1 VVNRRGRALPVALLL
16 VVLLALAVGPVLTQ
30 PVRAAVPQP
39 DAANAA
45 LDWLRAQQQ
54 PDGGFS
60 AFGGESDASVSADA
74 AYAFAAAGV
83 HPGAVVSADGA
94 SLLDYLRSVAPQQVD
109 NPGRAAKLVLALHVA
124 GEDPYSAGGVDL
136 VKSIYD
142 GFNAETGWYGDSF
155 FGHILGVL
163 AVSTLGDI
171 FQQAGIDAI
180 LAAQTPEGS
189 WGFNGDPTAGTGDS
203 NSTALAIQALV
214 AADGDRAAIDRGLDY
229 LRSLQNA
236 EDGTMSYDSL
246 SVGDPGGD
254 ANSTALAIQAF
265 IAAGEDPATLEHGDL
280 LTALLT
286 FQNESGA
293 FQFQPAFPDDSLLA
307 TAQAVPALF
316 LAAFP
321 YEPLQAQNP
330 LINAVAPAAPIDGCA
345 YHEVTQHNVCEP
357 FAAYWAANGG
367 LANFGYPLTEET
379 RYNGQIVQYFE
390 RAIFELHPENAGTA
404 YEVLLTRVGWDAYLL
419 AHGGA
424 MTGVDPIGG
433 DCLYFNETTH
443 NLCGGF
449 AAFWEQFGGLA
460 VFGYPISEEM
470 QEDGMTVQYFERAR
484 LEWHPGDW
492 PERFDVLLGRLGADA
507 LDGELDRAG
516 Q

>member
-1 VVNRRGRALPVALLL
+1 VVNRRGRSLPVALLL
-16 VVLLALAVGPVLTQ
+16 VALLALAAAPVLTQ
-30 PVRAAVPQP
+30 PVEAAVPQP
-39 DAANAA
+39 DAANIA
-45 LDWLRAQQQ
+45 LDWLRTQQQ

-74 AYAFAAAGV
+74 VYAFAAAGV
-83 HPGAVVSADGA
+83 HPDSVVSGNGVSA
-94 SLLDYLRSVAPQQVD
+94 LDYLDSVAAVEVD
-109 NPGRAAKLVLALHVA
+109 NPGRAAKLVLALRVA
-124 GEDPYSAGGVDL
+124 GANPYSVDGVNL
-136 VKSIYD
+136 VKSIHD
-142 GFNAETGWYGDSF
+142 AFNAETGWYGDSF
-155 FGHILGVL
+155 FGHTLAVL
-163 AVSTLGDI
+163 ALASLDESI
-171 FQQAGIDAI
+171 QNAAIDAL

-203 NSTALAIQALV
+203 NSTALAVQALV
-214 AADGDRAAIDRGLDY
+214 AVGGDLAATDAGLDY
-229 LRSLQNA
+229 LRTLQNA
-236 EDGTMSYDSL
+236 EDGTISYDSL

-265 IAAGEDPATLEHGDL
+265 VAAGEDPAALEHGDL
-280 LTALLT
+280 LAALLT

-307 TAQAVPALF
+307 TAQAVPAL
-316 LAAFP
+316 LLTAFP
-321 YEPLQAQNP
+321 YEPLPAQNP
-330 LINAVAPAAPIDGCA
+330 LINAITPAAPIEGCA
-345 YHEVTQHNVCEP
+345 YHELTQHNVCEP

-367 LANFGYPLTEET
+367 LANFGYPLTEVFD
-379 RYNGQIVQYFE
+379 YNGQTVQYFE
-390 RAIFELHPENAGTA
+390 RAIFELHPENAGTP

-424 MTGVDPIGG
+424 LAGAGPLGG
-433 DCLYFNETTH
+433 ECHYFNETSH

-484 LEWHPGDW
+484 FEWHPGDW
-492 PERFDVLLGRLGADA
+492 PVRYDVLLGRLGADA
-507 LDGELDRAG
+507 LERELDRFG

>member
-1 VVNRRGRALPVALLL
+1 MVYRHGRSLPVALLL
-16 VVLLALAVGPVLTQ
+16 VVLLVLSAGPVLSQ
-30 PVRAAVPQP
+30 PAQAAVPQS
-39 DAANAA
+39 DVANSA
-45 LDWLRAQQQ
+45 LEWLRTQQQ
-54 PDGGFS
+54 EDGGFS
-60 AFGGESDASVSADA
+60 AFGGGSDASVSADA
-74 AYAFAAAGV
+74 VYAFAAAGV
-83 HPGAVVSADGA
+83 HPSDVVSAAGV
-94 SLLDYLRSVAPQQVD
+94 SLLDYLLSVAPQQVD
-109 NPGRAAKLVLALHVA
+109 NLGRAAKLVLALHVA

-155 FGHILGVL
+155 FGHTLAVL
-163 AVSTLGDI
+163 AVSTQGDV

-203 NSTALAIQALV
+203 NTTSMAIQALV
-214 AADGDRAAIDRGLDY
+214 ATDGDRAAIDAGLDY

-236 EDGTMSYDSL
+236 EDGTISYDSL
-246 SVGDPGGD
+246 SGGDPGGD

-265 IAAGEDPATLEHGDL
+265 VAAGEDPAALEHGDL

-307 TAQAVPALF
+307 TAQAVPAL
-316 LAAFP
+316 LLKTFP
-321 YEPLQAQNP
+321 YETLPALSPLAR
-330 LINAVAPAAPIDGCA
+330 AMAPAAPDDRCT
-345 YHEVTQHNVCEP
+345 YHEVTQHNVCAP
-357 FAAYWAANGG
+357 FAAYWEANGG
-367 LANFGYPLTEET
+367 LANFGYPLTEAFDDK
-379 RYNGQIVQYFE
+379 GQTVQYFE
-390 RAIFELHPENAGTA
+390 RAIFELHPENAGTQ
-404 YEVLLTRVGWDAYLL
+404 YEVLLTRVGWDAYVL

-424 MTGVDPIGG
+424 MTGAEPIGG
-433 DCLYFNETTH
+433 ECHYFTETAH

-470 QEDGMTVQYFERAR
+470 QEDGLTVQYFERAR
-484 LEWHPGDW
+484 FEWHPGDW
-492 PERFDVLLGRLGADA
+492 PVRYDVLLGRLAADA
-507 LDGELDRAG
+507 LDREIN